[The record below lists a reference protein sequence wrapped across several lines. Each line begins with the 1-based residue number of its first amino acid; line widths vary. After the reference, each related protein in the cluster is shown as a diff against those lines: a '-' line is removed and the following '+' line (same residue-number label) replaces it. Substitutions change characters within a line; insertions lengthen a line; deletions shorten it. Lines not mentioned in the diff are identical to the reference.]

1 MRHISQFASRPEE
14 KEIIVIDGRA
24 SVFIRTHIEEVT
36 VTDPEGEERTEYRC
50 IEYSTQVNAAG
61 VKVDEAFIEELIA
74 RETEKAAAFVRMK
87 RNELLDHSDKEM
99 IPDRLEKKT
108 EEEAEAWKAYRQALR
123 DLPQQEGFPFEIDW
137 PERP

>member
-1 MRHISQFASRPEE
+1 MRHISQFAERPEE
-14 KEIIVIDGRA
+14 QEVVVIDGRA

-36 VTDPEGEERTEYRC
+36 VTDPEGEEQTEYRC

-61 VKVDEAFIEELIA
+61 VKVDEKFIEELIA
-74 RETEKAAAFVRMK
+74 SETDKAAAEMRK
-87 RNELLDHSDKEM
+87 RRNDLLDRSDKEM

-108 EEEAEAWKAYRQALR
+108 KEEAEAWKAYRQALR